1 MITFTRQSEALV
13 ISQEQALE
21 GYFYFIRVR
30 EEKASKYPDYV
41 EARLAAAQSVKKL
54 ATAEEAF
61 GSARV
66 HAWLDEIEA
75 KAIAELTKRGA
86 A

>member
-1 MITFTRQSEALV
+1 MISFKRQSESLA
-13 ISQEQALE
+13 ISKEHALE
-21 GYFYFIRVR
+21 GFFYFTSVR
-30 EEKASKYPDYV
+30 EEEASKYPDYV
-41 EARLAAAQSVKKL
+41 EARLAATESVKKL

-66 HAWLDEIEA
+66 RSWLDEIEA
-75 KAIAELTKRGA
+75 KAIAELSKRGA

>member
-1 MITFTRQSEALV
+1 MITFKRQSEALA
-13 ISQEQALE
+13 ITKEHALE
-21 GYFYFIRVR
+21 GFFYFSRVR

-41 EARLAAAQSVKKL
+41 EARLAASESVKKL
-54 ATAEEAF
+54 ATAEKAF

-66 HAWLDEIEA
+66 RTWLDEIET
-75 KAIAELTKRGA
+75 KAIAALNKRGA

>member
-1 MITFTRQSEALV
+1 MIKFARQAEALT
-13 ISQEQALE
+13 ISREQALE
-21 GYFYFIRVR
+21 GFFYFSRVR
-30 EEKASKYPDYV
+30 EEKASKYPDYL
-41 EARLAAAQSVKKL
+41 EARLAASGSIKKL

-66 HAWLDEIEA
+66 RTWLDEIEA
-75 KAIAELTKRGA
+75 KAIAALNKQGA

>member
-1 MITFTRQSEALV
+1 MVKFARQSAALA
-13 ISQEQALE
+13 ISQEHALE
-21 GYFYFIRVR
+21 GFFYFSRVR
-30 EEKASKYPDYV
+30 EEKASKYGDYV
-41 EARLAAAQSVKKL
+41 EARLAASQSIKRL

-66 HAWLDEIEA
+66 RTWLDEIEA
-75 KAIAELTKRGA
+75 KAIAELTRRGA

>member
-1 MITFTRQSEALV
+1 MIAFTRQAEALN
-13 ISQEQALE
+13 ISKDQALE
-21 GYFYFIRVR
+21 GFFYFVIVR

-41 EARLAAAQSVKKL
+41 ESRLAASQSIKKL
-54 ATAEEAF
+54 AMAEEAF

-66 HAWLDEIEA
+66 RTWLDEIEA
-75 KAIAELTKRGA
+75 KAIAELNKRGA